1 VDEDH
6 VGADFVEEV
15 GLSGCKGVRL
25 VGVNMG
31 WEWGMGHTDSPFWR
45 FVKLGVGIIAKGWS
59 AWTGAM
65 VAVSFRV

>member
-1 VDEDH
+1 
-6 VGADFVEEV
+6 
-15 GLSGCKGVRL
+15 
-25 VGVNMG
+25 
-31 WEWGMGHTDSPFWR
+31 MGHTDSPFWR